1 MHHSSVQKK
10 TISDLAGQLE
20 RFSQREVYNL
30 TGMILKFVVECGEFI
45 YELIGVMAVS
55 GGHYFTNPQSWRG
68 FIMFNNVV
76 LSCVA

>member
-1 MHHSSVQKK
+1 
-10 TISDLAGQLE
+10 
-20 RFSQREVYNL
+20 
-30 TGMILKFVVECGEFI
+30 MILKFVVECGEFI

-55 GGHYFTNPQSWRG
+55 GGHYFRNPQSWRG